1 MAAASQSFEVGLDLA
16 QHQVMADTGDG
27 FQKGHEVETSRSADA
42 APKGLLQPAHTALRS
57 GDIPTVSAP

>member
-1 MAAASQSFEVGLDLA
+1 
-16 QHQVMADTGDG
+16 VMADTGDG
-27 FQKGHEVETSRSADA
+27 FLKGQEVETSRSADA